1 MTKEKYISSEGK
13 EYESYEDYCNSM
25 DLDPDII
32 GVMLAT
38 NRRIPQ
44 NEYEKRLL
52 KEIEEKKKK
61 NIGVEFPFN

>member
-13 EYESYEDYCNSM
+13 EYGSYEDYCNSM

-38 NRRIPQ
+38 NRRTPQ
-44 NEYEKRLL
+44 NEYEKKLL
-52 KEIEEKKKK
+52 IEIEEKKKK